1 MPHPILHLLV
11 TFDAQ
16 YIPPFQTMLVSAV
29 ENTPGTSF
37 HVWLLHSAIPRGELD
52 RLGAF
57 CRALGTEFT
66 PLEVDRALFAGAPV
80 SRQYPQEMYYRLLA
94 PHLLPD
100 SLHRV
105 LYLDPDILV
114 INSLTPLWDT
124 DLQGNL
130 FAAASHTTVSDLVN
144 GINRIRLNTDQ
155 DYYNT
160 GVLLMDLDQGR
171 EAIHPQELF
180 HHVTEHQAEL
190 LLPDQDVFNALY
202 GSRTLWLDDALWNYD
217 ARYFHGYFL
226 RSSGTYTMDWV
237 VEHTAILHFCGKRK
251 PWKKAY
257 SGRFSALYKHYAH
270 RTRRAIGSQRTSS
283 SMSQVGPAPENEGGC
298 PCCY

>member
-1 MPHPILHLLV
+1 MPRPTLHLLV
-11 TFDAQ
+11 TFNAH
-16 YIPPFQTMLVSAV
+16 YISPFQTMLASAV

-37 HVWLLHSAIPRGELD
+37 HVWLLHSAIPPGELD

-57 CRALGTEFT
+57 CQALGAEFT

-94 PHLLPD
+94 PRLLPA

-114 INSLTPLWDT
+114 INPLTPLWET
-124 DLQGNL
+124 DLKGNL
-130 FAAASHTTVSDLVN
+130 FGAASHTTVSDLVN

-160 GVLLMDLDQGR
+160 GVLLMDLDRGR
-171 EAIHPQELF
+171 EAIHPQEIF
-180 HHVTEHQAEL
+180 HYVEDHQAKL

-217 ARYFHGYFL
+217 ARYFRGYLL
-226 RSSGTYTMDWV
+226 RSNGTYTMDWV
-237 VEHTAILHFCGKRK
+237 VEHTAVLHFCGKRK

-257 SGRFSALYKHYAH
+257 AGRFSALYKHYAH
-270 RTRRAIGSQRTSS
+270 RTRQTGASQ
-283 SMSQVGPAPENEGGC
+283 GAEGGS